1 MEDEGAEE
9 GGEDE
14 GGRAHALAHGED
26 GDGQGVR
33 EAEGGEAAWA
43 GVG

>member
-1 MEDEGAEE
+1 MGFGVRVRVGVTEERMEDEGAEE

-26 GDGQGVR
+26 GDGR
-33 EAEGGEAAWA
+33 
-43 GVG
+43 